1 MKHEIGKILKEKS
14 SFLIVTHK
22 NPDGDAI
29 GSSFALYNVLRELG
43 KTVYLEIP
51 TKPSYIYDFLDDYN
65 IVEITS
71 NSKNVEVVIALDS
84 AELHRC
90 GLEKDY
96 IKDKLLINIDHHKTN
111 PGYGDINL
119 IEPDAAAVGCIIYD
133 ILKTNK
139 LPITKK
145 TAEYLYLSILTDTG
159 SFRYSSTTSKT
170 FKVASELLEKGVE
183 PWYIASNVYEREKP
197 ETYKLLSLTLNTLEL
212 HLEGKLALLY
222 TTQEM
227 FKKTN
232 TTADN
237 TESFVNFARSIR
249 GVEVGVFLR
258 EDEPDVFKISIRS
271 RGLVDV
277 SEVATKF
284 EGGGHKN
291 AAGGT
296 VRAPLEE
303 AKQKI
308 LEAFSFLK

>member
-197 ETYKLLSLTLNTLEL
+197 ETYKLLALTLNTLEL

-271 RGLVDV
+271 RGFVDV

-308 LEAFSFLK
+308 LEAFSFLV

>member
-197 ETYKLLSLTLNTLEL
+197 ETYKLLALTLNTLEL

-296 VRAPLEE
+296 VRASLEE

>member
-1 MKHEIGKILKEKS
+1 MKHEIGKILKEKN

-29 GSSFALYNVLRELG
+29 GSSFALYNVLKELG
-43 KTVYLEIP
+43 KTVYIEIP
-51 TKPSYIYDFLDDYN
+51 TKPAYIYDFLEDYS

-71 NSKNVEVVIALDS
+71 NSKDVEVVIALDS
-84 AELHRC
+84 AEMHRC

-119 IEPDAAAVGCIIYD
+119 IEPDAAAVGCIVYE
-133 ILKTNK
+133 ILKINNF
-139 LPITKK
+139 PITKK

-159 SFRYSSTTSKT
+159 SFRYSSTTPKT
-170 FKVASELLEKGVE
+170 FKIAAELLEKGVE
-183 PWYIASNVYEREKP
+183 PWYIASNVYEREVP
-197 ETYKLLSLTLNTLEL
+197 ETYKLLALTLDTLEL
-212 HLEGKLALLY
+212 HLGGKLALLY
-222 TTQEM
+222 TTQDM

-237 TESFVNFARSIR
+237 TESFVNYARSIR

-258 EDEPDVFKISIRS
+258 EDEQCVFKISIRS
-271 RGLVDV
+271 KGNVDV
-277 SEVATKF
+277 SEIATRF

-296 VRAPLEE
+296 IRAPLEE

-308 LEAFSFLK
+308 IEAFNFLK